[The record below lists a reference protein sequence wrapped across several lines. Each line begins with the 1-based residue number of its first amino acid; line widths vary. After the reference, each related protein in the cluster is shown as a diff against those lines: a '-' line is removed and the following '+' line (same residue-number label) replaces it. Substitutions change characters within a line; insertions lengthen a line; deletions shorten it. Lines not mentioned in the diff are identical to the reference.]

1 MHPRLRSAS
10 VSLVL
15 VAGAALAIV
24 APAAPAGADAGGT
37 DTNASAH
44 RVTLAVIGDVP
55 YGTVQEATFGDL
67 VGAVNAD
74 PKVRR
79 AIHVGDIKNGST
91 TCTDERF
98 AAVKATF
105 DTFEDPL
112 VYTPGDNEWT
122 DCHRA
127 NNGAYNPLERL
138 AAVRRLFFPEPGATL
153 GRHPDH
159 VAFESGLVENVRWI
173 ESRTAF
179 ATLHVIGSDN
189 GLAPWTGL
197 GFTAPTPAQAAEVA
211 DRNAR
216 TVAWI
221 DETFDAA
228 AARGLA
234 GVALFMQA
242 DTFGPGPSPA
252 QQAVVDRIAARAAAF
267 PGKVLLVQGDSH
279 TFKVDTPLANV
290 TRIVVHGE
298 TLPFE
303 YLRLTVD
310 PRDPAVFSWERTPV
324 APAA

>member
-1 MHPRLRSAS
+1 MHPRLRSVS

-15 VAGAALAIV
+15 AAGAALALV
-24 APAAPAGADAGGT
+24 APGSPAGADAGGT
-37 DTNASAH
+37 ETDNSANP
-44 RVTLAVIGDVP
+44 VTLAVIGDVP
-55 YGTVQEATFGDL
+55 YGAAQEATVGDL

-74 PKVRR
+74 PKARR
-79 AIHVGDIKNGST
+79 VIHVGDIKSGST

-98 AAVKATF
+98 AAVKGAF
-105 DTFEDPL
+105 DSFEDPL

-127 NNGAYNPLERL
+127 NNGTYDPLERL
-138 AAVRRLFFPEPGATL
+138 AAVRRLFFAEPGATL
-153 GRHPDH
+153 GRHPGH
-159 VAFESGLVENVRWI
+159 VAFQSGLVENVRWI
-173 ESRTAF
+173 GSRTAF
-179 ATLHVIGSDN
+179 ATLHTIGSDN

-221 DETFDAA
+221 DGTFDEAT
-228 AARGLA
+228 ARGLV

-252 QQAVVDRIAARAAAF
+252 QQAVVDRIATRAAAF

-279 TFKVDTPLANV
+279 TYKVDTPLTNV

-310 PRDPAVFSWERTPV
+310 PRNPVVFSWERSPV